1 MGDITQKGEIA
12 IIEDLTAKA
21 IRYLIDGKN
30 ESALYDLSHYFNSK
44 MSDFNWVTLFCD
56 LYSLEHKY
64 V

>member
-1 MGDITQKGEIA
+1 MEKGDIS
-12 IIEDLTAKA
+12 IIEDLTSKA
-21 IRYLIDGKN
+21 IKYLIDGKN

-44 MSDFNWVTLFCD
+44 MGDWNWVKLICD